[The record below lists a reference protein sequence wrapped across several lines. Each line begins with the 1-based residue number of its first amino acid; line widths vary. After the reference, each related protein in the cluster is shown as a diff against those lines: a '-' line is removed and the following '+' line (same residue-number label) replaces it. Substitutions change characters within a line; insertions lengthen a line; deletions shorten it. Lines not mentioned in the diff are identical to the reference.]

1 MPLSPLLIMGKLKVV
16 ALISHIIGRQK
27 MEPRTNYNISILFI
41 CFTRKVMLCESE
53 RWVSTCLPI
62 KISYHGND
70 MFEIESYLNWDSPFT
85 HTLLSLFEHCIKE
98 RKTHLLL
105 CKFFYPINF

>member
-1 MPLSPLLIMGKLKVV
+1 MK
-16 ALISHIIGRQK
+16 
-27 MEPRTNYNISILFI
+27 PRTNYNLSILFI

-53 RWVSTCLPI
+53 RWVSTCLPN

-85 HTLLSLFEHCIKE
+85 HTLYLYLNIVSEKE
-98 RKTHLLL
+98 KPFLAV
-105 CKFFYPINF
+105 